1 MGELIN
7 GRCPAEIKS
16 GLRNMLETCADIS
29 GIKDT
34 ICQKMCCPY
43 DDDNCCHE
51 TILMGALALIERL
64 ESEHEEFERLEAERD
79 AALVKVP
86 KWISV
91 KERLPEEVCRCLVI
105 TKRHE
110 ESSMVNT
117 ATYNHMGWWTHGNF
131 GEITHWMPIP
141 SVEGLK

>member
-7 GRCPAEIKS
+7 GRTPEEIK
-16 GLRNMLETCADIS
+16 RVLEWANCACGS
-29 GIKDT
+29 LVCEE
-34 ICQKMCCPY
+34 CQYYESVCS
-43 DDDNCCHE
+43 HE
-51 TILMGALALIERL
+51 NFERIAPDALALIE
-64 ESEHEEFERLEAERD
+64 HLEAQQ
-79 AALVKVP
+79 P

-91 KERLPEEVCRCLVI
+91 KEQLPEEVCRCLVI

-131 GEITHWMPIP
+131 GEITHWMPLP
-141 SVEGLK
+141 QPPEEDE

>member
-7 GRCPAEIKS
+7 GRTPEEINE
-16 GLRNMLETCADIS
+16 RAATCITS
-29 GIKDT
+29 T
-34 ICQKMCCPY
+34 CSECPY
-43 DDDNCCHE
+43 DRTEYFCDATDVMDN
-51 TILMGALALIERL
+51 LLAYAQ
-64 ESEHEEFERLEAERD
+64 HLEA
-79 AALVKVP
+79 KQP

-91 KERLPEEVCRCLVI
+91 EERLPEEVCRCLVI

-131 GEITHWMPIP
+131 GEITHWMPMP
-141 SVEGLK
+141 EPKKEDT

>member
-1 MGELIN
+1 MGDLIN
-7 GRCPAEIKS
+7 GRTPEEIKQA
-16 GLRNMLETCADIS
+16 LEWMTNGCPTPEMDCEECRHHE
-29 GIKDT
+29 
-34 ICQKMCCPY
+34 ICKEITSVYTPG
-43 DDDNCCHE
+43 D
-51 TILMGALALIERL
+51 ALAYIQ
-64 ESEHEEFERLEAERD
+64 HLEAQQ
-79 AALVKVP
+79 P

-131 GEITHWMPIP
+131 GEITHWMPLP
-141 SVEGLK
+141 QMPEEDE